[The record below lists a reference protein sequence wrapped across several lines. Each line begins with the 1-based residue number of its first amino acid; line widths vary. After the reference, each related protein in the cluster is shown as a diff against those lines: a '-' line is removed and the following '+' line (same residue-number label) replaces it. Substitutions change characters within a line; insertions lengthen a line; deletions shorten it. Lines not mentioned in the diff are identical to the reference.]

1 MEDGTIEPTST
12 VNILALMFFEA
23 LGSCILVFGWNFI
36 GPQEVLPHGQV
47 GMALFVAATL
57 CGGFSG
63 GHFNPAVTLAIYVRD
78 FRKSNKREGQ
88 GKAAGIML
96 LA

>member
-36 GPQEVLPHGQV
+36 GPQPNAPPLAIPHGQV

-63 GHFNPAVTLAIYVRD
+63 GHFNPAVTLAIYIRD
-78 FRKSNKREGQ
+78 FRKTNKREG
-88 GKAAGIML
+88 
-96 LA
+96 